1 MPRRILVLGDSNA
14 WGWVPAVERRPLHR
28 FADGIPWPEAMAARL
43 GDGVR
48 VRVDAVPART
58 TDLDDP
64 VAAEI
69 FTPLCPDDFNARAH
83 LHAALVRAM
92 PTDLVIVALGT
103 NDLKARFGRAPETI
117 AGSVLALAEDIAAGR
132 PDSAYPPPR
141 VLILGPA
148 PLGPLAPWTED
159 SFGGQHDAARA
170 LGPVLERMAADA
182 GRPLVLAGDV
192 LGGPAHGE
200 DGVHFTEP
208 DHAAMADVLADRIA
222 GILAAPSGAA

>member
-43 GDGVR
+43 GPDVR

-69 FTPLCPDDFNARAH
+69 FTPLRPDDFNARAH
-83 LHAALVRAM
+83 LPSALVRAM
-92 PTDLVIVALGT
+92 PVDLVIVALGT
-103 NDLKARFGRAPETI
+103 NDLKARFGRTPETI
-117 AGSVLALAEDIAAGR
+117 AGGVLALADDIVGGR
-132 PDSAYPPPR
+132 PDSAYAPPR

-159 SFGGQHDAARA
+159 SFGGRHDAARA
-170 LGPVLERMAADA
+170 LGPVLERMAAAA
-182 GRPLVLAGDV
+182 GRPIVLAGDV
-192 LGGPAHGE
+192 MGGSAHGE
-200 DGVHFTEP
+200 DGVHFTES
-208 DHAAMADVLADRIA
+208 DHAAMADALVDRVTRLLTAPDALA
-222 GILAAPSGAA
+222 

>member
-43 GDGVR
+43 GPDVR

-64 VAAEI
+64 VAAET
-69 FTPLCPDDFNARAH
+69 FPPLRPDDFNARAH
-83 LHAALVRAM
+83 LPSALVRAM
-92 PTDLVIVALGT
+92 PVDLVILALGT

-117 AGSVLALAEDIAAGR
+117 AGSVLALADDITGRR

-141 VLILGPA
+141 VMILGPA

-159 SFGGQHDAARA
+159 SFGGRHDASLA
-170 LGPVLERMAADA
+170 LGPILERMAAEA
-182 GRPLVLAGDV
+182 SRPLVLAGDV

-200 DGVHFTEP
+200 DGVHFTES
-208 DHAAMADVLADRIA
+208 DHETMADALADRA
-222 GILAAPSGAA
+222 ARILVASSGSA